1 MHTIDNIVNQKN
13 DHMNDINDNKLSNND
28 KAIIRALQKDSSLS
42 QRELAGLIGI
52 SQNTCW
58 RRLARLK
65 EMGVIT
71 GQTLRLNHTKIGL
84 NLAVFVMV
92 RTRHHSAD
100 WLAHFR
106 TTVLALENVIDFY
119 RIAGDYDYILK
130 VVAKDMNVFDQV
142 YQSLIGKL
150 ELEAVTSCITMEAI
164 ADSRNLPV

>member
-1 MHTIDNIVNQKN
+1 MHTFDDIIDLLN
-13 DHMNDINDNKLSNND
+13 DHMNDKIDNKLSNND

-42 QRELAGLIGI
+42 QRELADLIGI

-71 GQTLRLNHTKIGL
+71 GQTLRLDHTKIGL

-92 RTRHHSAD
+92 RTRHHSAE

-119 RIAGDYDYILK
+119 RIAGDYDYMLK
-130 VVAKDMNVFDQV
+130 VVAKDMNDFDQV
-142 YQSLIGKL
+142 YQRLIKKL
-150 ELEAVTSCITMEAI
+150 ELEAVTSYITMEAI
-164 ADSRNLPV
+164 ADSRDLPV